1 MVERVRAGRGP
12 GGAVRGRG
20 GGEVYLEGAL
30 ERGVAPA
37 QCVWTHG
44 GGDGEDGCLLLLHKM
59 NLELLRRCAQPLP
72 PRLLRKPLHPAGV
85 PAVGLPQSYSKHGG

>member
-1 MVERVRAGRGP
+1 MQQPTLHELVGRVRAGAET
-12 GGAVRGRG
+12 GGAVRRRG

-44 GGDGEDGCLLLLHKM
+44 GGAGEDGCLLLLHKM
-59 NLELLRRCAQPLP
+59 NLELLRRCAAPGRAPPAPLRPSLMCQPAHL
-72 PRLLRKPLHPAGV
+72 
-85 PAVGLPQSYSKHGG
+85 